1 MTNSLFAE
9 FQTDNLML
17 LMGTNPLP
25 NYVAAKLL
33 TKPETRLHLVVTP
46 EVMEAGKT
54 LLELLGRDPDDATLY
69 LEVPSSD
76 PDVILKRVKKRVAST
91 AGTWG
96 LHYTGGKKSMVAHA
110 YRAVEEALADRHE
123 KGTYSYLDA
132 DTLEMV
138 IESPR
143 YPAVQRPK
151 AHLAVDVS
159 IEQLLKMYGRPL
171 SAPPETEPYQP
182 EVCKKIVGYCQDRIQ
197 REAWSCW
204 ARTLRRNGENLSNQ
218 QAQQVAIP
226 DDLQALLGGKTI
238 ADLEAAWQP
247 RKKAKH
253 IAEWLHGKW
262 LEHYALGVI
271 KSLQK
276 DPEKQG
282 LHLNDVGCSI
292 KPKGLANFEV
302 DIVVMQGYRMFAIS
316 ATTDVDG
323 LNKLKLMEITVRAQ
337 QMGGDEAR
345 VALITFSEK
354 ADYLQQQVREV
365 WGSRHHSRIRVFGLR
380 ELPDLADQLAAWFKE
395 D

>member
-1 MTNSLFAE
+1 MTDSPFAE

-25 NYVAAKLL
+25 NYVAARLL
-33 TKPETRLHLVVTP
+33 ARSDTKLHLVVTH
-46 EVMEAGKT
+46 EVRQAGKT
-54 LLELLGRDPDDATLY
+54 LLDLLGRDPEDEELY

-76 PDVILKRVKKRVAST
+76 PDVIFERVQKRVSNT
-91 AGTWG
+91 PGSWG
-96 LHYTGGKKSMVAHA
+96 LHYTGGKKSMVTHA
-110 YRAVEEALADRHE
+110 YRAVEAVLTTPRE

-151 AHLAVDVS
+151 AHKEVDVS

-182 EVCKKIVGYCQDRIQ
+182 EACKKIVNYCQDKVQ

-204 ARTLRRNGENLSNQ
+204 AAALRRNGKNLTNQ
-218 QAQQVAIP
+218 QARQVDIP
-226 DDLQALLGGKTI
+226 DSLQPVLGGKTI
-238 ADLEAAWQP
+238 ADLEATWQP
-247 RKKAKH
+247 QKKAEQ
-253 IAEWLHGKW
+253 IGEWLHGKW
-262 LEHYALGVI
+262 LEHYVLAEI
-271 KSLQK
+271 NSLPK
-276 DPEKQG
+276 D

-292 KPKGLANFEV
+292 KPRSIAHFEV

-316 ATTDVDG
+316 ATTDIDG

-345 VALITFSEK
+345 VALVTFKDQTEG
-354 ADYLQQQVREV
+354 LQNQVREV
-365 WGSRHHSRIRVFGLR
+365 WGDHHRSRIRVFGLNQ
-380 ELPDLADQLAAWFKE
+380 LPNLADQLAAWFKE